1 MLTSR
6 GWDSL
11 MVWAQGV
18 KMGLA
23 GDELGGDLQHL
34 ISYRGLIDPSPSNL
48 SGVLFRRVTHL
59 KVLQY
64 TDKAPDW
71 QGGIWP

>member
-1 MLTSR
+1 MLNDA
-6 GWDSL
+6 GWDAL
-11 MVWAQGV
+11 MECAFGL

-23 GDELGGDLQHL
+23 GNDIGGDMQHL
-34 ISYRGLIDPSPSNL
+34 IAYPAILPPSVDNL
-48 SGVLFRRVTHL
+48 SGTCLRRVTHL

-71 QGGIWP
+71 DGGVLG